1 MAIEARLL
9 ANEALKLLNYAHIP
23 YVLGGASLNG
33 MDCIG
38 LVKYCAKQ
46 VGAGLNCA
54 GSNDAYRNAC
64 SWLGTYAEAKAQG
77 RIIPGAVG
85 FILEHNGKEGDK
97 YRADG
102 IGNASHIC
110 VIVLS
115 GDIHSIDASSS
126 AGRVRTRTKRDAE
139 SIWTHI
145 GWLKGF
151 DYNMTTVMDEI
162 GGVMVEPAVPQPR
175 IAIVQT
181 VDGGNLNIRR
191 DPTDSV
197 DNRIGKAP
205 NGATVEVLETRGE
218 WARIRY
224 SGITGWVA
232 TRYLAFIGAAP
243 AQATLAPPV
252 TPPIPIQTTAGY
264 RTITLSEQ
272 TARELYTV
280 LDASIFG

>member
-9 ANEALKLLNYAHIP
+9 ADEALKLLNYTHIP
-23 YVLGGASLNG
+23 YILGGTSLSG

-38 LVKYCAKQ
+38 LVKYYAKQ
-46 VGAGLNCA
+46 AGAALNCA
-54 GSNDAYRNAC
+54 GSNDAFRNAC

-77 RIIPGAVG
+77 RVIPGTVG
-85 FILEHNGKEGDK
+85 FILEHNGQEGDK

-102 IGNASHIC
+102 IGNASHIG

-115 GDIHSIDASSS
+115 GDVHSIDASSS
-126 AGRVRTRTKRDAE
+126 AGKVRTRSKRDAE
-139 SIWTHI
+139 SIWKHI

-151 DYNMTTVMDEI
+151 DYSMTTVMDEI
-162 GGVMVEPAVPQPR
+162 GGVMIEPTIHQPR
-175 IAIVQT
+175 TAVVKT

-191 DPTDSV
+191 EPTDKV

-205 NGATVEVLETRGE
+205 NGTTVEVLETRGE
-218 WARIRY
+218 WTRIRY
-224 SGITGWVA
+224 SGITGWAA
-232 TRYLAFIGAAP
+232 TRYLAFNGA
-243 AQATLAPPV
+243 V
-252 TPPIPIQTTAGY
+252 PIPAMPTAPVIPTTPASAGY

-272 TARELYTV
+272 TAQELYTV

>member
-1 MAIEARLL
+1 MAIQARLL
-9 ANEALKLLNYAHIP
+9 ADEALKLLNYAHIP
-23 YVLGGASLNG
+23 YALGGVSING

-46 VGAGLNCA
+46 VGAGLNYA
-54 GSNDAYRNAC
+54 GSNDAFRNAC
-64 SWLGTYAEAKAQG
+64 SWLGTYAEAQAQG
-77 RIIPGAVG
+77 RLIPGAVG

-102 IGNASHIC
+102 IGNASHIG

-115 GDIHSIDASSS
+115 GDVHSIDASSS
-126 AGRVRTRTKRDAE
+126 AGKVRTRTKRDAE

-151 DYNMTTVMDEI
+151 DYNMTTVVDEI
-162 GGVMVEPAVPQPR
+162 GGVMTEPTGSQPR
-175 IAIVQT
+175 TAVVKT

-191 DPTDSV
+191 DPTDKV

-205 NGATVEVLETRGE
+205 NGTTIEVLETRGE
-218 WARIRY
+218 WTRIRY
-224 SGITGWVA
+224 SGITGWAA
-232 TRYLAFIGAAP
+232 TRYLAFNGAAP
-243 AQATLAPPV
+243 AQATLVSPV
-252 TPPIPIQTTAGY
+252 VTPIPIQTTAGY
-264 RTITLSEQ
+264 RTIMLSEQ
-272 TARELYTV
+272 TAQELYTA